1 MFVFKPKSVLFFKEM
16 ILAKIENIELAF
28 NIVQSCCYL
37 AEKLKKES
45 GIVYFS
51 SDYEKDEKAL
61 NDFVSENN
69 FPINHLFVIANAKF
83 NLFEFCEE
91 HEISFLLLQ
100 LEQDSRKAILRNLKA
115 CRNLRIPYLLFK
127 DSFSSL
133 QLNDVL
139 VTVGFLVEE
148 NEKAQ
153 FASAF
158 GRFCSSTIH
167 LLIANDYGT
176 KAADT
181 AEKMKQLFDKFALHY
196 EEEKAQSDS
205 FKLDKEAVR
214 IAEERHY
221 SIILISASREYGL
234 DDVIFGPS
242 EYHLVK
248 KSTVPILLINP
259 RADLY
264 TLCD

>member
-1 MFVFKPKSVLFFKEM
+1 M
-16 ILAKIENIELAF
+16 ILSKIENLERAF

-100 LEQDSRKAILRNLKA
+100 LEQDSRKTILRNLKE

-133 QLNDVL
+133 KLNDVL
-139 VTVGFLVEE
+139 VPVGFLVEE
-148 NEKAQ
+148 YEKAQ

-158 GRFCSSTIH
+158 GRFCSSNIH
-167 LLIANDYGT
+167 LLIASDYGT

-196 EEEKAQSDS
+196 EEAKAQSDS
-205 FKLDKEAVR
+205 FKLDNEAVR

-248 KSTVPILLINP
+248 KSSVPILLVNP